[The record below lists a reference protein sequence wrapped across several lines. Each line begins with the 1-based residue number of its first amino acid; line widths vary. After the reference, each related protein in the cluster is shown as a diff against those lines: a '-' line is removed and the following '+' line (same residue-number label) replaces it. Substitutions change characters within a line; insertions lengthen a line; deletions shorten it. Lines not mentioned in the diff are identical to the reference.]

1 MQSSIDGVV
10 ETADMEP
17 PPSQMPGKQS
27 SIGRVVDMQSSIDG
41 VVDMQ
46 SLVDVVVD
54 MQSLVDGVVEAADN
68 ETTQSAELSAQ
79 IEPGKKPNV
88 LVVMATGKMG
98 LSACAAFVAAGHAVF
113 GTSRDGDH
121 IGLTGLGA
129 TPIGPFQ
136 LGDKAS
142 MLHALKVS
150 QAGIVFLNTL
160 PIDANEVAQG
170 AAMLAACKESNVGH
184 VIYCSVSHCDI
195 CPADVTILSAKFE
208 IEKLAAKE
216 NLRALTILRPVS
228 YFENVHD
235 AASQNPLK
243 KVIIILNQNPPPEP
257 IHPGEASS
265 I

>member
-1 MQSSIDGVV
+1 MTWRVSASVVAYAVLLPASFLRHDLCSS
-10 ETADMEP
+10 
-17 PPSQMPGKQS
+17 
-27 SIGRVVDMQSSIDG
+27 
-41 VVDMQ
+41 
-46 SLVDVVVD
+46 LHC
-54 MQSLVDGVVEAADN
+54 AAV
-68 ETTQSAELSAQ
+68 
-79 IEPGKKPNV
+79 P
-88 LVVMATGKMG
+88 
-98 LSACAAFVAAGHAVF
+98 SACAAFVAAGHAVF

-243 KVIIILNQNPPPEP
+243 KGYLKNLHDPKKRLPWVSTVDVARAAVAV
-257 IHPGEASS
+257 ASDDTRWNGKTIECS
-265 I
+265 AWNGSSMELSDALSVAS